1 MSLGS
6 LQSVISRVDAPSVM
20 IPLDAKLEGV
30 APLSGV
36 EEEEE
41 DDRPVYENVGRR
53 SRFDFSSLILLSH
66 VGFLSDVVGD
76 MLKPW
81 DSCNISMKIK
91 SVVPCAI
98 IDNMR
103 IRNLPLIFRRLI
115 AATIIIH
122 FMRSRR

>member
-36 EEEEE
+36 EEEE

-53 SRFDFSSLILLSH
+53 WRIDFSSLILLSH
-66 VGFLSDVVGD
+66 VSDVV
-76 MLKPW
+76 L
-81 DSCNISMKIK
+81 
-91 SVVPCAI
+91 V
-98 IDNMR
+98 
-103 IRNLPLIFRRLI
+103 
-115 AATIIIH
+115 
-122 FMRSRR
+122 